1 MTQPKPEH
9 TFSYADYL
17 TWPEEQRWELLD
29 GVPSLQATPSRI
41 HQEISGELYR
51 QLANYFRG
59 KSSRVYHAPFCVRLD
74 GEKKDMEVKNVVEP
88 DISIV
93 CDRSKLDEK
102 GCRGAPDLIIE
113 IVSPSSGKLDKLI
126 KFNKY
131 EQAGVKE
138 YWIVEPLEKLVSVFV
153 LQTNGRY
160 GRPETYTDEDTVK
173 VSTLGDL
180 TIDLP
185 SVFPQEEETPE
196 SGPPS

>member
-1 MTQPKPEH
+1 
-9 TFSYADYL
+9 
-17 TWPEEQRWELLD
+17 
-29 GVPSLQATPSRI
+29 
-41 HQEISGELYR
+41 
-51 QLANYFRG
+51 
-59 KSSRVYHAPFCVRLD
+59 
-74 GEKKDMEVKNVVEP
+74 MEVKDIVEP

-113 IVSPSSGKLDKLI
+113 IVSPSSAKMDKLI

-138 YWIVEPLEKLVSVFV
+138 YWIVEPIEKLVSVFV

-185 SVFPQEEETPE
+185 SVFHQEEEM
-196 SGPPS
+196 